1 MNHYI
6 LTTQAYRDLR
16 DIRESI
22 AEHSTAAARR
32 IGSRID
38 NALSLLAEYPL
49 MGSIR
54 AELPSDLRAFSVA
67 GYLIIYRPTASGIT
81 VARIIHGSRDLP
93 TLFP

>member
-6 LTTQAYRDLR
+6 LSNQAYRDLR
-16 DIRESI
+16 DLRESI
-22 AEHSTAAARR
+22 AERNPAAARR

-38 NALSLLAEYPL
+38 NTLSLLAEYPL

-54 AELPSDLRAFSVA
+54 AELPPDLRAFSVA
-67 GYLIIYRPTASGIT
+67 GYLIIYRPAASGIT